1 MKELE
6 ALNKMLDVVLAYRP
20 KRKKQKKEK
29 RAKKI
34 IGRRRQKGGL

>member
-20 KRKKQKKEK
+20 PRKKKK
-29 RAKKI
+29 RAIRVKNKK
-34 IGRRRQKGGL
+34 GAMKCKRP